1 VIDQSPIDARRII
14 ALEGGRNFR
23 DLGGY
28 RTQDGRRVK
37 WRKIFR
43 SGSMAGVTPADQ
55 EQLAKLSIRT
65 ICDLRTIHERETDPC
80 NWHRTFNISYWS
92 RDYAE
97 GFGELRTLMASPLA
111 TKEDARSAMIE
122 GYRRLPFQQ
131 APGYKEL
138 FKRLAAGDV
147 PLAFNCSAGK
157 DRAGTAA
164 ALVLSALDVPR
175 ETVLQDYLL
184 TDRIVD
190 FKSLFME
197 RAQQRKSSLAT
208 QSEDIIAAVLG
219 TDVAYLNAALDAVE
233 RQHESVAG
241 YAQEVL
247 GIDREALSDMQRL
260 LLE

>member
-1 VIDQSPIDARRII
+1 LIDPSPIDPRRII

-28 RTQDGRRVK
+28 RTQDGRSVK

-55 EQLAKLSIRT
+55 EQLSKLSIRT
-65 ICDLRTIHERETDPC
+65 ICDLRTIHEREMEPC
-80 NWHRTFNISYWS
+80 GWHRASEISYWA
-92 RDYAE
+92 RDYVE
-97 GFGELRTLMASPLA
+97 GFGELRKLMASPLS
-111 TKEDARSAMIE
+111 TPQDARTAMIE

-131 APGYKEL
+131 APAYKEL
-138 FKRLAAGDV
+138 FKRLAAGEI

-157 DRAGTAA
+157 DRAGTGA
-164 ALVLSALDVPR
+164 ALILTALGVPR
-175 ETVLQDYLL
+175 ETVLEDYLL

-208 QSEDIIAAVLG
+208 QSPGLIAAVLG
-219 TDVAYLNAALDAVE
+219 TDAAYLNAALDVVE
-233 RQHESVAG
+233 QQHGSVAG
-241 YAQEVL
+241 YVQEVL
-247 GIDREALSDMQRL
+247 DLDANALSEMRQL